1 MLDKK
6 IEDRKSFISY
16 FVYFFIFLFFI
27 NMTDLNVSM
36 TPPEELSAP
45 TDDDKRLIDGI
56 KNAPSASEAAEE
68 VVEVEEPASNEMSDI
83 AEELELK
90 QVVDEKVIFSDEV
103 TEDPPSP
110 PSKKKKPLSDK
121 QRAHLK
127 KAREKALATRKAKAA
142 ERKKVEEVK
151 RAEREKKRLE
161 REQKQIKKE
170 DNDFEKQKKIQES
183 VPPPSKVPSS
193 LRQLSEE
200 DIMKLQQAAIENYE
214 VTRKARKQ
222 KKKEAEAKANHDKK
236 VYQSISKAV
245 NSNPDD
251 VWSVCFQ

>member
-1 MLDKK
+1 
-6 IEDRKSFISY
+6 
-16 FVYFFIFLFFI
+16 
-27 NMTDLNVSM
+27 MTDLNVSM
-36 TPPEELSAP
+36 TPTEELSAP

-56 KNAPSASEAAEE
+56 KNAPPEQEEE
-68 VVEVEEPASNEMSDI
+68 VLEVEEPAEDI

-110 PSKKKKPLSDK
+110 PSKKKKPPSEK

-127 KAREKALATRKAKAA
+127 KAREKALATRRAKAA
-142 ERKKVEEVK
+142 ERKKVEEEK
-151 RAEREKKRLE
+151 RAERERKRLE

-170 DNDFEKQKKIQES
+170 ESDFEKQKKIQES
-183 VPPPSKVPSS
+183 VPPSKVPSS
-193 LRQLSEE
+193 MRQLSEQ
-200 DIMKLQQAAIENYE
+200 DIIKLQQAAIEKYE

>member
-1 MLDKK
+1 
-6 IEDRKSFISY
+6 
-16 FVYFFIFLFFI
+16 
-27 NMTDLNVSM
+27 MTDLNVSM
-36 TPPEELSAP
+36 TPTEELSAP

-56 KNAPSASEAAEE
+56 KNAPPEQEEE
-68 VVEVEEPASNEMSDI
+68 VLEVEEPVEDI

-90 QVVDEKVIFSDEV
+90 QVVDEKVIFSDEI

-110 PSKKKKPLSDK
+110 PSKKKKPPSEK

-127 KAREKALATRKAKAA
+127 KAREKALATRRAKAA
-142 ERKKVEEVK
+142 ERKKVEEEK

-170 DNDFEKQKKIQES
+170 ESDFEKQKKIQES
-183 VPPPSKVPSS
+183 VPPPSQVPSS
-193 LRQLSEE
+193 MRHLSEE
-200 DIMKLQQAAIENYE
+200 DIIKLQQSAIEKYE

-245 NSNPDD
+245 GQTQDD
-251 VWSVCFQ
+251 IWGSCFQ

>member
-1 MLDKK
+1 
-6 IEDRKSFISY
+6 
-16 FVYFFIFLFFI
+16 
-27 NMTDLNVSM
+27 MTDLCVSM
-36 TPPEELSAP
+36 TPTEELSAP

-56 KNAPSASEAAEE
+56 KNTPSASESAAAEE
-68 VVEVEEPASNEMSDI
+68 DIIDIEEPADDI

-183 VPPPSKVPSS
+183 VPPPSSQVPSS
-193 LRQLSEE
+193 LRQLSEQ

-245 NSNPDD
+245 GQTQDD
-251 VWSVCFQ
+251 IWGSCFQ

>member
-1 MLDKK
+1 
-6 IEDRKSFISY
+6 
-16 FVYFFIFLFFI
+16 
-27 NMTDLNVSM
+27 MTDLNVSM

-45 TDDDKRLIDGI
+45 TNDDKRLIDDI
-56 KNAPSASEAAEE
+56 KNAPSESAAAEDIIDI
-68 VVEVEEPASNEMSDI
+68 EEPADNI
-83 AEELELK
+83 AEEIELK
-90 QVVDEKVIFSDEV
+90 QVVDEKVIFSEES

-142 ERKKVEEVK
+142 ARKEQEDIKK
-151 RAEREKKRLE
+151 AEREKKRLE

-170 DNDFEKQKKIQES
+170 DSDFAKQKKIQETT
-183 VPPPSKVPSS
+183 PPPSQVPSS
-193 LRQLSEE
+193 MRHLSEE
-200 DIMKLQQAAIENYE
+200 DIIKLQQSAIENYE

-222 KKKEAEAKANHDKK
+222 KKKEAEVKANHDKK

-245 NSNPDD
+245 GQTQDD
-251 VWSVCFQ
+251 IWGSCFQ

>member
-1 MLDKK
+1 
-6 IEDRKSFISY
+6 
-16 FVYFFIFLFFI
+16 
-27 NMTDLNVSM
+27 MTDLNVSM

>member
-1 MLDKK
+1 
-6 IEDRKSFISY
+6 
-16 FVYFFIFLFFI
+16 
-27 NMTDLNVSM
+27 MTDLCVSM
-36 TPPEELSAP
+36 TAAEELSAP
-45 TDDDKRLIDGI
+45 TDDDKRLIDAI
-56 KNAPSASEAAEE
+56 KNAPPEQEDIIDI
-68 VVEVEEPASNEMSDI
+68 EEPAEDI

-90 QVVDEKVIFSDEV
+90 EIVDEKVIFSDEV

-142 ERKKVEEVK
+142 ERKKVEEAK
-151 RAEREKKRLE
+151 RVDREKKRLE

-170 DNDFEKQKKIQES
+170 DNDFEKQKKIQETT
-183 VPPPSKVPSS
+183 PPPSQVPSS
-193 LRQLSEE
+193 MRHLSEE

-245 NSNPDD
+245 GQTQEDIWGS
-251 VWSVCFQ
+251 CFQ

>member
-1 MLDKK
+1 
-6 IEDRKSFISY
+6 
-16 FVYFFIFLFFI
+16 
-27 NMTDLNVSM
+27 MTDLNVSM
-36 TPPEELSAP
+36 APNDELSAP
-45 TDDDKRLIDGI
+45 TDDDKRLIDNI
-56 KNAPSASEAAEE
+56 KNTPSEAAVDEE
-68 VVEVEEPASNEMSDI
+68 VVEVEEPADNI

-110 PSKKKKPLSDK
+110 PSKKKKPPSDK

-127 KAREKALATRKAKAA
+127 KAREKALATRRAKAA
-142 ERKKVEEVK
+142 ERKKVEDAK
-151 RAEREKKRLE
+151 KAEREKKRLE
-161 REQKQIKKE
+161 REQKQIEKE
-170 DNDFEKQKKIQES
+170 ESDFMKQKKIQES

-193 LRQLSEE
+193 MKQLSEQ
-200 DIMKLQQAAIENYE
+200 DIMKLQQMAIEDYE
-214 VTRKARKQ
+214 IKRKARKQ

-245 NSNPDD
+245 NSNPND

>member
-1 MLDKK
+1 
-6 IEDRKSFISY
+6 
-16 FVYFFIFLFFI
+16 
-27 NMTDLNVSM
+27 MTDLSVSM
-36 TPPEELSAP
+36 TPPEEMAAP

-56 KNAPSASEAAEE
+56 KNAPPTQEEE
-68 VVEVEEPASNEMSDI
+68 VLEVEEPADDI

-90 QVVDEKVIFSDEV
+90 QVVDEKVIFSEEV
-103 TEDPPSP
+103 SEDPPSP

-170 DNDFEKQKKIQES
+170 DNDFEKQKKIQETT
-183 VPPPSKVPSS
+183 PAPSQVPSS
-193 LRQLSEE
+193 MRHLSEE
-200 DIMKLQQAAIENYE
+200 DIIKLQQAAIENYE
-214 VTRKARKQ
+214 VSRKARKQ

-245 NSNPDD
+245 NPDS
-251 VWSVCFQ
+251 VWDVCFQ

>member
-1 MLDKK
+1 
-6 IEDRKSFISY
+6 
-16 FVYFFIFLFFI
+16 
-27 NMTDLNVSM
+27 MTDLSVSM

-45 TDDDKRLIDGI
+45 TDDDKRLIDAI
-56 KNAPSASEAAEE
+56 KNAPPAQEE
-68 VVEVEEPASNEMSDI
+68 DIIDIEEPASDDI

-90 QVVDEKVIFSDEV
+90 QVVDEKIIFSEEV

-142 ERKKVEEVK
+142 ARKEQEDIKK
-151 RAEREKKRLE
+151 AEREKKRLE

-170 DNDFEKQKKIQES
+170 DNDFEKQKKIQETT
-183 VPPPSKVPSS
+183 PPPSQVPSS
-193 LRQLSEE
+193 MRHLSEE
-200 DIMKLQQAAIENYE
+200 DIIKLQQSAIETYD

-222 KKKEAEAKANHDKK
+222 KKKEAEVKANHDKK

-245 NSNPDD
+245 GQTQDD
-251 VWSVCFQ
+251 IWGSCFQ

>member
-1 MLDKK
+1 
-6 IEDRKSFISY
+6 
-16 FVYFFIFLFFI
+16 
-27 NMTDLNVSM
+27 MTDLNVSM
-36 TPPEELSAP
+36 TPTEELSAP

-56 KNAPSASEAAEE
+56 KNAPNVASEATEE
-68 VVEVEEPASNEMSDI
+68 VVEVEEPATDDI

-110 PSKKKKPLSDK
+110 PSKKKKPPSEK

-127 KAREKALATRKAKAA
+127 KAREKALATRRAKAA
-142 ERKKVEEVK
+142 ERKKVEEEK

-170 DNDFEKQKKIQES
+170 ESDFEKQKKIQES

-193 LRQLSEE
+193 MRQLSEQ
-200 DIMKLQQAAIENYE
+200 DIIKLQQSAIENYE

>member
-1 MLDKK
+1 
-6 IEDRKSFISY
+6 
-16 FVYFFIFLFFI
+16 
-27 NMTDLNVSM
+27 MTDLSVSM
-36 TPPEELSAP
+36 APLEELPAP
-45 TDDDKRLIDGI
+45 SDDDKRLIDAI
-56 KNAPSASEAAEE
+56 KNGLPEAVEE
-68 VVEVEEPASNEMSDI
+68 DIIEVEEPADDI

-183 VPPPSKVPSS
+183 VPPPSSQVPSS

-214 VTRKARKQ
+214 VSRKARKQ

-245 NSNPDD
+245 NPDS
-251 VWSVCFQ
+251 VWDVCFQ

>member
-1 MLDKK
+1 
-6 IEDRKSFISY
+6 
-16 FVYFFIFLFFI
+16 
-27 NMTDLNVSM
+27 MTDLNVSM
-36 TPPEELSAP
+36 APTDELSAP

-68 VVEVEEPASNEMSDI
+68 VVEVEEPATDDI

-183 VPPPSKVPSS
+183 VPPPSSQVPSS
-193 LRQLSEE
+193 LRQLSEQ

>member
-1 MLDKK
+1 
-6 IEDRKSFISY
+6 
-16 FVYFFIFLFFI
+16 
-27 NMTDLNVSM
+27 MTDLNVSM
-36 TPPEELSAP
+36 APTEDLSAP
-45 TDDDKRLIDGI
+45 TDDDKRLIDNI
-56 KNAPSASEAAEE
+56 KNTPSEAAVDEE
-68 VVEVEEPASNEMSDI
+68 VVEVEEPADNI

-110 PSKKKKPLSDK
+110 PSKKKKPPSDK

-127 KAREKALATRKAKAA
+127 KAREKALATRRAKAA
-142 ERKKVEEVK
+142 ERKKVEDAK
-151 RAEREKKRLE
+151 KAEREKKRLE
-161 REQKQIKKE
+161 REQKQIEKE
-170 DNDFEKQKKIQES
+170 ESDFMKQKKIQES

-193 LRQLSEE
+193 MKQLSEQ
-200 DIMKLQQAAIENYE
+200 DIMKLQQMAIEDYE
-214 VTRKARKQ
+214 IKRKARKQ

-245 NSNPDD
+245 NSNPND

>member
-1 MLDKK
+1 
-6 IEDRKSFISY
+6 
-16 FVYFFIFLFFI
+16 
-27 NMTDLNVSM
+27 MTDLCVSM
-36 TPPEELSAP
+36 TPTEELSAP

-56 KNAPSASEAAEE
+56 KNAPPEQEE
-68 VVEVEEPASNEMSDI
+68 VVEVEEPATDDI

-183 VPPPSKVPSS
+183 VPPPSSQVPSS
-193 LRQLSEE
+193 LRQLSEQ

>member
-1 MLDKK
+1 
-6 IEDRKSFISY
+6 
-16 FVYFFIFLFFI
+16 
-27 NMTDLNVSM
+27 MTDLCVSM
-36 TPPEELSAP
+36 TAAEELSAP
-45 TDDDKRLIDGI
+45 TDDDKRLIDAI
-56 KNAPSASEAAEE
+56 KNAPPEQEDIIDI
-68 VVEVEEPASNEMSDI
+68 EEPAEDI

-90 QVVDEKVIFSDEV
+90 EIVDEKVIFSDEV

-142 ERKKVEEVK
+142 ERKKVEEAK
-151 RAEREKKRLE
+151 RVDREKKRLE

-170 DNDFEKQKKIQES
+170 DNDFEKQKKIQETT
-183 VPPPSKVPSS
+183 PPPSQVPSS
-193 LRQLSEE
+193 MRHLSEE

-222 KKKEAEAKANHDKK
+222 KKISGGAAFSEVKILIKISIHLYIWKENHQR
-236 VYQSISKAV
+236 YYL
-245 NSNPDD
+245 
-251 VWSVCFQ
+251 

>member
-1 MLDKK
+1 
-6 IEDRKSFISY
+6 
-16 FVYFFIFLFFI
+16 
-27 NMTDLNVSM
+27 MTDLNVSM

-45 TDDDKRLIDGI
+45 TNDDKRLIDDI
-56 KNAPSASEAAEE
+56 KNAPSEG
-68 VVEVEEPASNEMSDI
+68 VEDIIDIEEPADNI

-90 QVVDEKVIFSDEV
+90 QVVDEKVIFSEEI

-142 ERKKVEEVK
+142 ARKEQEDIKK
-151 RAEREKKRLE
+151 AEREKKRLE

-170 DNDFEKQKKIQES
+170 DSDFAKQKKIQES
-183 VPPPSKVPSS
+183 VPPPSQVPSS
-193 LRQLSEE
+193 LRQLSEQ

-222 KKKEAEAKANHDKK
+222 KKKEAEEKANHDKK

-245 NSNPDD
+245 GQTQDD
-251 VWSVCFQ
+251 IWGSCFQ

>member
-1 MLDKK
+1 
-6 IEDRKSFISY
+6 
-16 FVYFFIFLFFI
+16 
-27 NMTDLNVSM
+27 MTDLCVSM
-36 TPPEELSAP
+36 TPSEELSAP
-45 TDDDKRLIDGI
+45 TDDDKRLIDDI
-56 KNAPSASEAAEE
+56 KNAPNVASETAEDIIDI
-68 VVEVEEPASNEMSDI
+68 EEPEDI

-170 DNDFEKQKKIQES
+170 DSDFAKQKKIQES
-183 VPPPSKVPSS
+183 VPPPSQVPSS
-193 LRQLSEE
+193 LRQLSEQ